1 VSCMLVV
8 PDGPSRR
15 VGANGLVIGRQ
26 HDCDI
31 VAPDPSASRR
41 HALVRVTADGA
52 EVVPLGRGPFEV
64 NKRRFDRAVELF
76 DGDELVLPGVRLVV
90 QIRAQ
95 RPDTTASSAFRIER
109 TRGGSFGVV
118 HTPFSIGGDKTD
130 DLIVKRWP
138 PHVLRLHVAQGEL
151 FVELTAGSATHNR
164 AALEV
169 GALAALAIGDELGYR
184 TETFVVRGS
193 AGNAATTAMASFA
206 NLPRR
211 VAVEILPRGGRVVFS
226 VGDGD
231 RAVYLADRRLDLI
244 VALLRPPAGYSAGE
258 FIPDDVVRAIV
269 WPRNEA
275 VTRPE
280 INMLISRCRR
290 DLVDAGL
297 AGPRL
302 LERAPGGGGTRIAL
316 APDAEV
322 VFAG

>member
-1 VSCMLVV
+1 MLVV

-15 VGANGLVIGRQ
+15 VGVEGVVIGRQ

-52 EVVPLGRGPFEV
+52 EAVPLGRGPLEV
-64 NKRRFDRAVELF
+64 NKKKFDRAVELF
-76 DGDELVLPGVRLVV
+76 DGDELALPGLRLVV
-90 QIRAQ
+90 QIRAHK
-95 RPDTTASSAFRIER
+95 PDATAPSAFRIER
-109 TRGGSFGVV
+109 ARGGSFGVA
-118 HTPFSIGGDKTD
+118 HSPFSIGGDKTD

-138 PHVLRLHVAQGEL
+138 AHALRLHVAQGEL
-151 FVELTAGSATHNR
+151 FVELTTGSATHNG
-164 AALEV
+164 APLEV
-169 GALAALAIGDELGYR
+169 GALAPVAIGDAIGCR
-184 TETFVVRGS
+184 NETFVVRGGH
-193 AGNAATTAMASFA
+193 AHAATTALASFDV
-206 NLPRR
+206 LPRR
-211 VAVEILPRGGRVVFS
+211 VTVELLPRGGRVVFS

-244 VALLRPPAGYSAGE
+244 VALLRPPVGYRAGE
-258 FIPDDVVRAIV
+258 FIPDDVVRPIV

-316 APDAEV
+316 AAGAEV